1 MRVLWVKMGGLWPL
15 NTGGRQRSFQ
25 LLRELSRR
33 HQVVLVTTD
42 GPDDEPAGLANS
54 LDRCERI
61 VSVPYHAPK
70 QGSARFAATLAR
82 SWASRYPVDL
92 WKWRSPEV
100 RRLIAQFIRGGR
112 FDVVVADFLAAIPNV
127 PLQSGPPVVFFAHNV
142 EHMIWRRLREVEPRH
157 LRRQLLEVEWR
168 KVRRI
173 ESDAC
178 HQARLTIAVSDE
190 DRNILSALAP
200 AARIVSIPTGVDVT
214 YFKPDS
220 AREQPHRLVFS
231 GSMDWY
237 PNEDAMFHFIEAI
250 LPRLRQVHPDLAVTV
265 VGRNPRERLRA
276 AAAAAG
282 VDVTGTVND
291 VRPHIARG
299 SVYVVPLRVGGGTR
313 LKIFEALAMGK
324 PVVSTTIG
332 AEGLGL
338 EHGRQLLLADTA
350 EDFTHAVLSL
360 LANADQRR
368 ALAREGRRI
377 VQQRYAWPMVAQSFE
392 AYLLEAA
399 TGETASAGTAD
410 ARVAVS

>member
-1 MRVLWVKMGGLWPL
+1 M
-15 NTGGRQRSFQ
+15 
-25 LLRELSRR
+25 
-33 HQVVLVTTD
+33 
-42 GPDDEPAGLANS
+42 ANS
-54 LDRCERI
+54 LERCERI

-82 SWASRYPVDL
+82 SWASRYPVDV
-92 WKWRSPEV
+92 WKWRSTAV
-100 RRLIAQFIRGGR
+100 RRLITQFIRGGR

-127 PLQSGPPVVFFAHNV
+127 PLRSSTPVVFFAHNV
-142 EHMIWRRLREVEPRH
+142 EHMIWRRLRDVEPRQ
-157 LRRQLLEVEWR
+157 LRRQLLEIEWR
-168 KVRRI
+168 KVRRA
-173 ESDAC
+173 EASAC
-178 HQARLTIAVSDE
+178 KQARLTIAVSDE
-190 DRNILSALAP
+190 DRDVLAGLAP
-200 AARIVSIPTGVDVT
+200 GSRVVSIPTGVDVS
-214 YFKPDS
+214 YFKPDF
-220 AREQPHRLVFS
+220 AREQPHRVVFS

-237 PNEDAMFHFIEAI
+237 PNEDAMLYFIDAI
-250 LPRLRQVHPDLAVTV
+250 LPRLRQVHPHLSVTI

-276 AAAAAG
+276 AAEAAG
-282 VDVTGTVND
+282 VDVTGTVHD
-291 VRPHIARG
+291 VRPHLARG

-350 EDFTHAVLSL
+350 EDFSRSVLSL
-360 LANADQRR
+360 LADADQRR

-399 TGETASAGTAD
+399 TGETATAMAAD
-410 ARVAVS
+410 AREAVS